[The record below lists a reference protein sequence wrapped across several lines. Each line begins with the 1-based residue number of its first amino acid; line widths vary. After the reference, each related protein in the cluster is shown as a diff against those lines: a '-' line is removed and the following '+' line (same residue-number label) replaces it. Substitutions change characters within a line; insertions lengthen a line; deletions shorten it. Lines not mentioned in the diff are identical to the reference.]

1 MLDYIIFVRSAKIGR
16 IHGRLAWPLRKDD
29 RHESKKRKQS
39 VCTPSPLT
47 THTGRDWPE
56 PIFTTTHTNENT
68 IRETTAVSPGVLV
81 DYFSLNSMIIAAEPR
96 ISAHIRA

>member
-1 MLDYIIFVRSAKIGR
+1 MA
-16 IHGRLAWPLRKDD
+16 LRKDD
-29 RHESKKRKQS
+29 THKSKKCKQS
-39 VCTPSPLT
+39 FCTPSPLT

-96 ISAHIRA
+96 ISAHNRA